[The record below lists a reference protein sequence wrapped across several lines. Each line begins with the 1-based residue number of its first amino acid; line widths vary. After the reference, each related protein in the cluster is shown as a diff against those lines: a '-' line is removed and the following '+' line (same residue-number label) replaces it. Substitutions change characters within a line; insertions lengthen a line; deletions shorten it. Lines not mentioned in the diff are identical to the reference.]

1 MHIQRQLTGRLIVGC
16 VLTVLASNACSSEDS
31 RRYTFLETT
40 GSDESLHTWLIQPV
54 GGHIETRWTSPDKTF
69 SNRCDKT
76 GNTLQWRIFSEE
88 ADITARRVGNFI
100 QLDGTRGGKTIR
112 QNVKIDD
119 SPWFQSLSY
128 ALGEFSQSRQ
138 DTIQFWIVRP
148 DNFDVVKMRATR
160 LGEEEVTTDK
170 GLVLTRKVKISAS
183 GFLSH
188 FWKAFYW
195 FRESDGLFVRYRG
208 VNGLPGTPSTTIQL
222 SG

>member
-1 MHIQRQLTGRLIVGC
+1 MYIQRQLTGRLIVGC
-16 VLTVLASNACSSEDS
+16 VLTVLAYNACSSEDP

-40 GSDESLHTWLIQPV
+40 GSDESSHTWLIQPV
-54 GGHIETRWTSPDKTF
+54 GGYIETLWISPDTTF

-76 GNTLQWRIFSEE
+76 GNTLRWRILSEE
-88 ADITARRVGNFI
+88 ADITAQRVGNYI
-100 QLDGTRGGKTIR
+100 QLDGTRDGKTIR

-119 SPWFQSLSY
+119 SPWYQSLSY
-128 ALGEFSQSRQ
+128 ALGAFSQSRR
-138 DTIQFWIVRP
+138 DSVKFWIVRP
-148 DNFDVVKMRATR
+148 DNLDVVKMRATR
-160 LGEEEVTTDK
+160 IGEEEVTTDK
-170 GLVLTRKVKISAS
+170 GLVLTRKVKISAN